1 MSGSEIKIV
10 KEFLTVRDVLRYA
23 VGRFN
28 ASGIAFG
35 QGVSTA
41 VDEAV
46 FLILESLHLP
56 VDDVNPWLDA
66 RLMEEERAG
75 LLKLIETRISSRKPA
90 AYLLNK
96 TYVQGVPFYVD
107 ERVIVPRSYIGELL
121 FSGSFED
128 AIAEPER
135 IGRILDLCTGSG
147 CLAILAARLFP
158 RAKIDATDVSGEA
171 LEVARRNVRKHDLDD
186 RIAIYEGDLYE
197 PLKNQRYDLILT
209 NPPYVDAEA
218 MARLPAEFRHEPALA
233 LDGGKDGLDVVR
245 RILAGAPK
253 HLTREGAIVC
263 EVGRGRPVLEREYS
277 DLDFLWLDTEESS
290 GEVFLI
296 TREGLT
302 Q

>member
-1 MSGSEIKIV
+1 
-10 KEFLTVRDVLRYA
+10 
-23 VGRFN
+23 
-28 ASGIAFG
+28 
-35 QGVSTA
+35 
-41 VDEAV
+41 
-46 FLILESLHLP
+46 
-56 VDDVNPWLDA
+56 
-66 RLMEEERAG
+66 
-75 LLKLIETRISSRKPA
+75 
-90 AYLLNK
+90 
-96 TYVQGVPFYVD
+96 
-107 ERVIVPRSYIGELL
+107 
-121 FSGSFED
+121 
-128 AIAEPER
+128 
-135 IGRILDLCTGSG
+135 
-147 CLAILAARLFP
+147 
-158 RAKIDATDVSGEA
+158 VSGEA
-171 LEVARRNVRKHDLDD
+171 LEVARRNVREHGLDD

>member
-302 Q
+302 R